1 MKMTW
6 CLVLAMVL
14 PGFINEAFGQTN
26 EQPPEQLA
34 PLTTDRPSFTTDS
47 NMMDAGRFQLEL
59 GYTYTDLKHGD
70 ASTFPEALVR
80 YGLNE
85 KWELRLGWGGYAFG
99 TEDGNIAGDTDF
111 GFKWKFHDAG
121 DEFICSGLQNVD
133 MALITTFTLP
143 TGHGHNDFDFGYE
156 FLIGWNY
163 QLDDRSGLAG
173 NFGFGAPTDL
183 DTGDRFAKGI
193 ASLMYSRTYGE
204 ATSVFGE
211 FYTNFPAADG
221 QDAEYVVQTGVLH
234 RLSDDMQID
243 FRVGAGLNDQA
254 PDWLIG
260 FGFVYRF

>member
-1 MKMTW
+1 MKITW
-6 CLVLAMVL
+6 FLVLAMVL
-14 PGFINEAFGQTN
+14 PGFISEAFGQTN
-26 EQPPEQLA
+26 EPPPEQRA

-59 GYTYTDLKHGD
+59 GYTYTDLEHGD
-70 ASTFPEALVR
+70 ASTFPEVLVR

-85 KWELRLGWGGYAFG
+85 TWELRLGWDGYTFG
-99 TEDGNIAGDTDF
+99 TKDGDIAEGTDF

-121 DEFICSGLQNVD
+121 DEFICSALQDVD
-133 MALITTFTLP
+133 MALIS
-143 TGHGHNDFDFGYE
+143 TGHNNFDYE
-156 FLIGWNY
+156 FLLGWNY

-173 NFGFGAPTDL
+173 NLGLGASTDL

-204 ATSVFGE
+204 ATSFFGE

-221 QDAEYVVQTGVLH
+221 QDAEYVVQTGVLY
-234 RLSDDMQID
+234 RLSDDMQLD
-243 FRVGAGLNDQA
+243 FRVGAGLNDQT

-260 FGFVYRF
+260 FGFAYRF